1 MENLDNS
8 DPMLC
13 AVLDIHSPGAPLHV
27 DEYRQLGENNLY
39 HGRLSPH
46 PGSIITTANAY
57 SNNNYATLTTMQALP
72 PISTV
77 TSSSQEKYIIIQTNG
92 GIRSRSIEPLSP
104 PRRRIT
110 QHASLTHSDSALS
123 DCSLTTS
130 GQSSEISQYP
140 QDSSNGNYYHA
151 SCPPEPSPP
160 SADSGTSSC
169 GSSAYGSM
177 MPTYNLNIK
186 YEYDVK
192 AEDETPC
199 DIQQH
204 SNNTS
209 DEPSY
214 STNNNNENG
223 HLNCSINNN
232 SNAATFIAVPFSSS
246 STCHQNSST
255 RLIQPKVEKIV
266 YTSHG
271 AFDAYNGDLLD
282 SVSVLEE
289 DKLRSP
295 SPRKLQRS
303 PLPNDFL
310 LSGSPDSNGDLEEL
324 NTRELAHRISSELK
338 RYSIPQAIFAQRVL
352 CRSQGTLS
360 DLLRNPKPWSKL
372 KSGRETFRRMAKWLQ
387 EPEYQRMSALRLAA
401 CKRKEEQCVPPI
413 QQTTPKKPRL
423 VFTDIQRRTLQAI
436 FKETKRPSREMQL
449 MISQQLG
456 LDPTTVANFFM
467 NARRR
472 GHDRQLPIKDEFNG
486 YSCNNNI
493 SSSGSNGSLTG
504 ATTPSS
510 VTSLNDIEYNQ
521 QSISDLHAQVQQV
534 VQQVQAQQL
543 AEQHQKQQDKQTFAA
558 LQNVANAVKMED
570 YIVDEMYEHEHQEQ
584 QQQHL

>member
-1 MENLDNS
+1 MESLDNS

-46 PGSIITTANAY
+46 AGSIITTANAY
-57 SNNNYATLTTMQALP
+57 NTNYATLTTMQALP

-92 GIRSRSIEPLSP
+92 IRSRSIEALSP
-104 PRRRIT
+104 PRRRIN

-123 DCSLTTS
+123 DCSLSTS

-140 QDSSNGNYYHA
+140 QDTSNTNYYHT

-192 AEDETPC
+192 TEDETPC
-199 DIQQH
+199 DIQQ
-204 SNNTS
+204 SDNTS
-209 DEPSY
+209 EPSY
-214 STNNNNENG
+214 NSNNNENG
-223 HLNCSINNN
+223 QLNCAINNT
-232 SNAATFIAVPFSSS
+232 ATFIAVPFSSS
-246 STCHQNSST
+246 SSST
-255 RLIQPKVEKIV
+255 CQNTHLIQPKVEKIV
-266 YTSHG
+266 YTSCGGAVGGSG

-282 SVSVLEE
+282 SVSILEE

-295 SPRKLQRS
+295 SPRKLQLS

-310 LSGSPDSNGDLEEL
+310 SNNESPDSNDDLEEL
-324 NTRELAHRISSELK
+324 NTRELAQRISSELK

-360 DLLRNPKPWSKL
+360 DLLRNPKPWPKL

-401 CKRKEEQCVPPI
+401 H
-413 QQTTPKKPRL
+413 PKKAL
-423 VFTDIQRRTLQAI
+423 EKCHWWKKI
-436 FKETKRPSREMQL
+436 
-449 MISQQLG
+449 
-456 LDPTTVANFFM
+456 
-467 NARRR
+467 
-472 GHDRQLPIKDEFNG
+472 DEK
-486 YSCNNNI
+486 CP
-493 SSSGSNGSLTG
+493 L
-504 ATTPSS
+504 
-510 VTSLNDIEYNQ
+510 
-521 QSISDLHAQVQQV
+521 
-534 VQQVQAQQL
+534 
-543 AEQHQKQQDKQTFAA
+543 
-558 LQNVANAVKMED
+558 
-570 YIVDEMYEHEHQEQ
+570 
-584 QQQHL
+584 